1 MRQEVLSQLK
11 NFSSTAE
18 GDTSPN
24 LIVNLSPIFLCI
36 LRFLGTA
43 INSCWSTK
51 WRLEVPEPFSQWF
64 PKTMEFPAQLHQI
77 SQQLVIAKNSLLI
90 FLPSASAGLAELFT
104 FPLSWDVS
112 LIVHYAVFLWSTYP
126 IANNFRL
133 MAEGRLD
140 SDRRFE
146 PGTGSQERLSSWTRS
161 ATKSG
166 IHIKQSHMTSDCRM
180 IWFSV
185 QRRKRVFERGPCLGA
200 PLQPEPPLQ
209 VGRELGQVPGHR
221 AATGTAAVRMG
232 TASTHWG
239 RAQAGV
245 LVVNANKL
253 AKCTRM
259 KFSCWKIHSIK
270 TFILYSLLSANPAQT
285 H

>member
-1 MRQEVLSQLK
+1 MHPELLGHSILALVEAQNEDWKCQNLLVSDFQKLW
-11 NFSSTAE
+11 NFLPSYIRSA
-18 GDTSPN
+18 N
-24 LIVNLSPIFLCI
+24 NF
-36 LRFLGTA
+36 
-43 INSCWSTK
+43 
-51 WRLEVPEPFSQWF
+51 
-64 PKTMEFPAQLHQI
+64 
-77 SQQLVIAKNSLLI
+77 VIAKNSLLI
-90 FLPSASAGLAELFT
+90 FPPKCFSWPGWAFS

-140 SDRRFE
+140 SDWRFE

-185 QRRKRVFERGPCLGA
+185 QRRKRVFERSSCLGA
-200 PLQPEPPLQ
+200 P
-209 VGRELGQVPGHR
+209 
-221 AATGTAAVRMG
+221 AATGAAITGGPWAGAGPRAQGCDGTAAVRMG
-232 TASTHWG
+232 TASAHWCG
-239 RAQAGV
+239 AQAGV

-253 AKCTRM
+253 VKCTHM